1 MHSQNRWVFFLRWP
15 SVSHICAFLHL
26 MSSSVVHQT
35 IPLTLIWK
43 LRIPVSPDVA
53 HLNQFV
59 QGGFFEACQIMSTKK
74 VMQCQKSCFLAATV
88 IINAKQS
95 ATCLSHEVTALKY
108 KAEKKIALHPSFPAM
123 HVSPYSNLVNG
134 TVRCLRTLASTV
146 LPSSYCASAVAI
158 AKILIL
164 SHWRTS
170 LKNNWIFHE
179 VYK

>member
-1 MHSQNRWVFFLRWP
+1 MPLATHKLHHRRHAFPHHFLRWP
-15 SVSHICAFLHL
+15 SVSHICALLQL

-88 IINAKQS
+88 IINAKT
-95 ATCLSHEVTALKY
+95 ACELSITRNFE
-108 KAEKKIALHPSFPAM
+108 
-123 HVSPYSNLVNG
+123 
-134 TVRCLRTLASTV
+134 
-146 LPSSYCASAVAI
+146 
-158 AKILIL
+158 
-164 SHWRTS
+164 
-170 LKNNWIFHE
+170 
-179 VYK
+179 